1 MDSSDLIG
9 IGRLGGLDDEG
20 FFQFL
25 LKAQYRDEFER
36 AEEVYLIFNS
46 DRVFFVSIS
55 DRDISD
61 RKLRLKFA
69 EDGIAE
75 ERKLHREVIL
85 ALQPEEDE
93 ASDEPDR
100 LLGYTAIFQG
110 REIGKVTDYFHNKA
124 QYVLVLTAAGGREI
138 LIPLVERYVSEII
151 PDPGVIV
158 LENAEGLLSVE
169 EP

>member
-1 MDSSDLIG
+1 MKVSDLTG
-9 IGRLGGLDDEG
+9 IGRLGGIEADG
-20 FFQFL
+20 FYQVIVKPRF
-25 LKAQYRDEFER
+25 RR
-36 AEEVYLIFNS
+36 ALAETNEIFLIFNS